1 MIINLIRSMRNTAK
15 RTDKNNLGHCILLFE
30 AANEIERLQKKLSV
44 AETRSNQ
51 TTRCKNNPFVF
62 GKVLSLFNS
71 QEEIGYAVIYQ
82 RRTRAV
88 HHCDN
93 PRNYQRGP

>member
-15 RTDKNNLGHCILLFE
+15 RNDKTNLGNCILLFE

-51 TTRCKNNPFVF
+51 TTRSKTTP
-62 GKVLSLFNS
+62 LSLVRSYPFL
-71 QEEIGYAVIYQ
+71 IH
-82 RRTRAV
+82 RRR
-88 HHCDN
+88 
-93 PRNYQRGP
+93 

>member
-51 TTRCKNNPFVF
+51 TTRSKTTR
-62 GKVLSLFNS
+62 LSLVRS
-71 QEEIGYAVIYQ
+71 YPSLIK
-82 RRTRAV
+82 RRR
-88 HHCDN
+88 
-93 PRNYQRGP
+93 

>member
-51 TTRCKNNPFVF
+51 TTRSKITP
-62 GKVLSLFNS
+62 LSLVRSYPFL
-71 QEEIGYAVIYQ
+71 IH
-82 RRTRAV
+82 RRR
-88 HHCDN
+88 
-93 PRNYQRGP
+93 